1 MLRGE
6 KMETIQVKVE
16 DNTGKVIDRLDT
28 ITPLLLN
35 AIGSEL
41 YKSIT
46 NFMTEDDIIDTRRL
60 IGSISYC
67 TPFENYKNPNLAN
80 TSNDYVENVKEKDT
94 VLYGSNVEYANY
106 VETGTSRQR
115 ARKYLETG
123 TYRALPETKQVLTK
137 LLKGEN

>member
-1 MLRGE
+1 
-6 KMETIQVKVE
+6 METIQIKVE
-16 DNTGKVIDRLDT
+16 DNTDKVIKQLDT
-28 ITPLLLN
+28 LTPLLLN

-41 YKSIT
+41 YKNIT

-67 TPFENYKNPNLAN
+67 TPFEDYKNPNLAN
-80 TSNDYVENVKEKDT
+80 TSNDYVNGVKEKDT
-94 VLYGSNVEYANY
+94 VLYGSNVEYASY

-123 TYRALPETKQVLTK
+123 TYRALPEIKQALER
-137 LLKGEN
+137 LLKGGN